1 MNILIITIF
10 FPPQNA
16 IASLRPYS
24 WAKYWSREK
33 HDVSVLTVPKMP
45 RPTNT
50 SVSTVGFRVIEVPI
64 PGVTYLQSLLGKKRY
79 SDSSSS
85 TISSKGTSYGGIQ
98 PNAVLNRIIKKI
110 QMHYGIFSSCRMP
123 DLTDLWCKAAFDAV
137 KNQHWDLV
145 VSTAGPYGVHCPA
158 YRLKRSGIATYWIT
172 DWRDLLVDNHIYPGL
187 PGIRIIER
195 LMEKRW
201 SQEADAITTV
211 SKPLAKILRR
221 KYGNKVHV
229 IYNGFDP
236 EDFENLPKQNVFP
249 ADDTLR
255 IVYTGTIYPGK
266 QDPIPLFKAAAS
278 LLQNKLN
285 PERLRIIF
293 CGSNSDVSDMARKY
307 SVNNIV
313 EYAGFL
319 PREKVLRMQRDA
331 DALLFLEYESENVQG
346 ILTGKLF
353 EYLVAGPPII
363 GIGVSDNSSVGQLL
377 KRTGRGSCLGINTD
391 KIAKELINCISEKHA
406 SLPKKEINYK
416 SISEYSRKKQS
427 EKMLRI
433 LT

>member
-1 MNILIITIF
+1 
-10 FPPQNA
+10 
-16 IASLRPYS
+16 
-24 WAKYWSREK
+24 
-33 HDVSVLTVPKMP
+33 
-45 RPTNT
+45 
-50 SVSTVGFRVIEVPI
+50 
-64 PGVTYLQSLLGKKRY
+64 
-79 SDSSSS
+79 
-85 TISSKGTSYGGIQ
+85 
-98 PNAVLNRIIKKI
+98 
-110 QMHYGIFSSCRMP
+110 MP
-123 DLTDLWCKAAFDAV
+123 DQLDLWCKVAFNAV

-158 YRLKRSGIATYWIT
+158 YRLKKSGIATHWIA
-172 DWRDLLVDNHIYPGL
+172 DWRDLWVDNHIYRGL
-187 PGIRIIER
+187 PGFRFVER

-211 SKPLAKILRR
+211 SKPLAEILRR

-236 EDFENLPKQNVFP
+236 EDFENLPMERVFP
-249 ADDTLR
+249 TDDTFR
-255 IVYTGTIYPGK
+255 IVYTGTIYTGK
-266 QDPIPLFKAAAS
+266 RDPAPLFKAVGS

-285 PERLRIIF
+285 PEGLRIIF
-293 CGSNSDVSDMARKY
+293 CGSNSDVSDIARKY

-319 PREKVLRMQRDA
+319 PREVALRMQRDA

-353 EYLVAGPPII
+353 EYLFAGPPII
-363 GIGVSDNSSVGQLL
+363 GVGVSDNSSVGQLL
-377 KRTGRGSCLGINTD
+377 KRTGRGICLGINSD
-391 KIAKELINCISEKHA
+391 IIAEELIRRISEKHA
-406 SLPKKEINYK
+406 SSQKKIMNFK
-416 SISEYSRKKQS
+416 SISEYSRKEQS